1 MKSTADLYH
10 GVTYMVGAKADVV
23 LENTTS
29 LDRADDVLNPNT
41 ALGDQAIVGFL
52 LIGYGLAFRL
62 FVRHRN
68 SDFRQREAEEAQVLQ

>member
-52 LIGYGLAFRL
+52 LIG
-62 FVRHRN
+62 
-68 SDFRQREAEEAQVLQ
+68 